1 MDINEGKKENSRNEG
16 ANSFFAYYW
25 EVNMEKLLY
34 VMVLVMS
41 IIYGVIAF
49 VIMLFMLLLGAW
61 IALKIIGSVMA
72 KNRNIEQEYREMKRT
87 LTKQKPAK
95 RLLCSGIVL
104 SVIVGSYY
112 NALFVMTFLSNLE
125 YGMLFVEQFAPIV
138 SLLLPVIAF
147 IFFARGIYINA
158 KCIKMIKRKK

>member
-1 MDINEGKKENSRNEG
+1 
-16 ANSFFAYYW
+16 
-25 EVNMEKLLY
+25 MEKLFY

-49 VIMLFMLLLGAW
+49 VITVFMLLLSAYV
-61 IALKIIGSVMA
+61 ALKIISSVMA

-95 RLLCSGIVL
+95 RLLSTGIVL
-104 SVIVGSYY
+104 SVIVGLYY
-112 NALFVMTFLSNLE
+112 NALFVMTLLSNFE
-125 YGMLFVEQFAPIV
+125 YIKLFVEQFAPLV
-138 SLLLPVIAF
+138 SLLLPVIAY